1 MHTTKSHTPQTRSVP
16 VRRRSRGGPVVPKL
30 IKSKFTASG
39 GETPKSSAVPG
50 EHLSHRDLLP
60 MKGTLF
66 GRSSWDS
73 GYRVSA
79 VRLDEK
85 QLWWGIHEDKK
96 LQRDE
101 YQGALNVDSTQRPLK
116 GPFLYHRFYRWL

>member
-1 MHTTKSHTPQTRSVP
+1 
-16 VRRRSRGGPVVPKL
+16 
-30 IKSKFTASG
+30 
-39 GETPKSSAVPG
+39 
-50 EHLSHRDLLP
+50 

-73 GYRVSA
+73 GYRVST

-85 QLWWGIHEDKK
+85 QLWWSIYEDEK

-101 YQGALNVDSTQRPLK
+101 DPGELNVDSTQRPLQ
-116 GPFLYHRFYRWL
+116 GAFLIPPVLPVVLIGRATMQIAHI